1 MLSIRRKEKLV
12 RVPKSRP
19 VDQISPDSYLGN
31 LALEKLMENRR
42 DNPDDEPSSSKYST
56 SFESDSDS
64 RTAHKKPREKLV
76 LLSDQFCRRNM
87 MDCQSRDLTT
97 VSRFITEGTAYVV
110 GDKVKHNW
118 RVFVLSY
125 HLKEKAYDF
134 YTGL

>member
-1 MLSIRRKEKLV
+1 MLSIRRKEKIV

-31 LALEKLMENRR
+31 LALEKLTENRR

-56 SFESDSDS
+56 SSESDSDS

-97 VSRFITEGTAYVV
+97 VSHFITEGTAYVV
-110 GDKVKHNW
+110 GDKVKHN
-118 RVFVLSY
+118 
-125 HLKEKAYDF
+125 
-134 YTGL
+134 